1 MKQFKGGPA
10 GLEAI
15 AASIGEEAMTVED
28 VYEPYLLQEGYIS
41 RTSRGRVANK
51 KAYDQLNIPYT
62 KGLFE

>member
-10 GLEAI
+10 GLDAI
-15 AASIGEEAMTVED
+15 AASIGEESQTVED

-41 RTSRGRVANK
+41 RTSRGRVANR
-51 KAYDQLNIPYT
+51 KAYEQLGIPYM